1 MSEKRFTYDKPLVA
15 FSKGGINDNV
25 TGETYE
31 FTMDTVLDLLNGQ
44 QKIINEL
51 GETNEILLDNLNKE
65 LNSNHQSSQSFINE
79 RTKDKDEII
88 EDLRAEDKR
97 LNDVITNLHR
107 ELRQYDK
114 KVKMQDHIIDTQ
126 QDIINAFC
134 ELVGMINDK
143 E

>member
-1 MSEKRFTYDKPLVA
+1 MNEKRFTYDKPLVA

-97 LNDVITNLHR
+97 LNDVIINLHN
-107 ELRQYDK
+107 ELRQNDK
-114 KVKMQDHIIDTQ
+114 KVKKQHMIINIQ
-126 QDIINAFC
+126 WDIIAC
-134 ELVGMINDK
+134 LMELKGVIED